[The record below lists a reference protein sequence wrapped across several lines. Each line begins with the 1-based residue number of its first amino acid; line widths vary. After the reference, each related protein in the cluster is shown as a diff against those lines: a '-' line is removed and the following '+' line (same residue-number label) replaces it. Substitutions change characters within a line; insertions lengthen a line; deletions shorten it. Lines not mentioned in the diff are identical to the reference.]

1 MSTCRFLLSNG
12 VISQSSDAPTVASFL
27 ETHPG
32 AYTTTRT
39 HNDGSC
45 ILFWGRHLNRL
56 INSAKILLNSEPRFL
71 FGSSWPVDASS
82 ASSMALSVWEPGIP
96 DLVNEST
103 RKVLPRAMRD
113 REMGQELAITVLLS
127 GNLESLR
134 KSVHVGRKRVDCVL
148 DVHVHVSAYVPPVF
162 GAGQSGARLALVG
175 RGRSVAAA
183 KYSDWVRLRKPLEQL
198 RPPSV
203 TELLLS
209 DDGDHILEGT
219 ITNFFI
225 VCRKD
230 NGEDNGKGVH
240 SGTNVYSSLEVQTA
254 PVSDGVLP
262 GVLRQL
268 VIEVC
273 LSKGIPFRE
282 VAPSWSMHGL
292 WEEAFITN
300 GLRLLQHVD
309 AILVPSEYASLES
322 RTYKEVSWKEKQF
335 QDGPGMIT
343 RMIQDQK
350 EIMEK
355 AMLEGHL
362 LDSS

>member
-27 ETHPG
+27 ETHTG

-39 HNDGSC
+39 HNNGSC

-56 INSAKILLNSEPRFL
+56 IDSAKILLHSNPRLL
-71 FGSSWPVDASS
+71 FGSSWPADASS
-82 ASSMALSVWEPGIP
+82 ASSMALSMWELGIR
-96 DLVNEST
+96 DLVSDST
-103 RKVLPRAMRD
+103 GKVLPRAMRD
-113 REMGQELAITVLLS
+113 GEMGRELAITVLLS
-127 GNLESLR
+127 GDLESSR
-134 KSVHVGRKRVDCVL
+134 KSVHVDRKRVDHVL

-219 ITNFFI
+219 ITNFFV

-230 NGEDNGKGVH
+230 NGEDNGKGMH
-240 SGTNVYSSLEVQTA
+240 PGTNIYSSLEVQTA

-282 VAPSWSMHGL
+282 VAPSWSMHEL

-300 GLRLLQHVD
+300 SLRLLQHVD
-309 AILVPSEYASLES
+309 TILVPSDRASLES

-343 RMIQDQK
+343 RMIQM

>member
-1 MSTCRFLLSNG
+1 MWVERGSIVFSMFMFMSVLMFPLCLVLGKAAHDWLWWEEGG
-12 VISQSSDAPTVASFL
+12 VSLPQSIRI
-27 ETHPG
+27 G
-32 AYTTTRT
+32 
-39 HNDGSC
+39 
-45 ILFWGRHLNRL
+45 
-56 INSAKILLNSEPRFL
+56 
-71 FGSSWPVDASS
+71 
-82 ASSMALSVWEPGIP
+82 
-96 DLVNEST
+96 
-103 RKVLPRAMRD
+103 
-113 REMGQELAITVLLS
+113 
-127 GNLESLR
+127 
-134 KSVHVGRKRVDCVL
+134 
-148 DVHVHVSAYVPPVF
+148 
-162 GAGQSGARLALVG
+162 
-175 RGRSVAAA
+175 
-183 KYSDWVRLRKPLEQL
+183 LRKPLEQL

-343 RMIQDQK
+343 RMIQK

>member
-1 MSTCRFLLSNG
+1 
-12 VISQSSDAPTVASFL
+12 
-27 ETHPG
+27 
-32 AYTTTRT
+32 
-39 HNDGSC
+39 
-45 ILFWGRHLNRL
+45 
-56 INSAKILLNSEPRFL
+56 
-71 FGSSWPVDASS
+71 
-82 ASSMALSVWEPGIP
+82 MALSMWEPGIL
-96 DLVNEST
+96 DLVSEST
-103 RKVLPRAMRD
+103 RKMLPRAMRD
-113 REMGQELAITVLLS
+113 REMGQELAITVLLG
-127 GNLESLR
+127 GNLENSR
-134 KSVHVGRKRVDCVL
+134 KYVHVHQKRVDRVL
-148 DVHVHVSAYVPPVF
+148 DVHVHVSTYVPPTF

-219 ITNFFI
+219 ITNFFV
-225 VCRKD
+225 VCHKD
-230 NGEDNGKGVH
+230 NSEDDGKDMQV
-240 SGTNVYSSLEVQTA
+240 TNIYSSLEVQTA

-282 VAPSWSMHGL
+282 VAPSWSKHEL

-300 GLRLLQHVD
+300 SLRLLQHVD
-309 AILVPSEYASLES
+309 AILVPSEHASLES

-343 RMIQDQK
+343 RMIQK

-355 AMLEGHL
+355 AMSEGHL
-362 LDSS
+362 IDSS